1 MLCPKRVVRRSNC
14 SPNQGMHITSLSL
27 HPVGGEGEGEGEVNT
42 HSRTALCLLLVIVY
56 AHRLA
61 LEAKARAYEE
71 MSKGRGLPGEWA
83 GLA

>member
-14 SPNQGMHITSLSL
+14 WPNQGTYAHHITLTAL
-27 HPVGGEGEGEGEVNT
+27 CGGEGEGEVNT
-42 HSRTALCLLLVIVY
+42 ASRTALCLLLVIVY
-56 AHRLA
+56 ARRLA

>member
-1 MLCPKRVVRRSNC
+1 MLCPKRELRRTQLLLAKSRYVC
-14 SPNQGMHITSLSL
+14 TSLSL
-27 HPVGGEGEGEGEVNT
+27 YSVGREGEGEVNT

-56 AHRLA
+56 ARRLA

>member
-1 MLCPKRVVRRSNC
+1 MLYPKRVVRRSNC
-14 SPNQGMHITSLSL
+14 WPNQGMHITSLSL
-27 HPVGGEGEGEGEVNT
+27 YSVGGRGRGVNT
-42 HSRTALCLLLVIVY
+42 PSRTALCLLLVIVY

>member
-27 HPVGGEGEGEGEVNT
+27 HPVGGEGEVNT

-56 AHRLA
+56 ARRLA